1 MFCLNVSCFCLFFLF
16 HGFFASHL
24 PYSLNI
30 TINCNNE
37 NKNESSVVS
46 QQLVDEKTKEDV
58 SDSGSF
64 WLMLYTYKRA
74 IFLIMVS
81 LYFSQFIN
89 INSLKNSLLWMKNKI
104 LSFWS
109 PSKMSSLSKKK
120 HSLCLLCQKK
130 HSFLM
135 INLSE

>member
-1 MFCLNVSCFCLFFLF
+1 MFCLSPSYFCLFFLF
-16 HGFFASHL
+16 HEFFASHP

-37 NKNESSVVS
+37 NKNESSLVS
-46 QQLVDEKTKEDV
+46 QQLVDQQTKEDV

-64 WLMLYTYKRA
+64 WLTLYTYKRA

-104 LSFWS
+104 LSFLS
-109 PSKMSSLSKKK
+109 PSKISFLCKKK